1 MKYKKGD
8 RLRVITPVIIKLFAG
23 HNVWIVDHI
32 KTQIDPYPDLYV
44 CYREDDKHKTL
55 YPFLEKEVVKENR
68 TLEEIR
74 NSMVQ

>member
-8 RLRVITPVIIKLFAG
+8 RLRVITPAFIKIFAG
-23 HNVWIVDHI
+23 NNIWIVDHI

-44 CYREDDKHKTL
+44 CYREDDKNKTL

-68 TLEEIR
+68 TLEEIQ